1 MTSTEKMEQQE
12 HPKETVE
19 EKSREEEADQ
29 QQVNAQEEPT
39 TESREESKLPEKQE
53 QTETDQHSMEVE
65 KAEFQDLDA
74 SPGNGEK
81 ELKLDLLM
89 DLSLPV
95 SIELGRTNLLIRD
108 ILNLQRGSIVEFEK
122 LASEP
127 VDILINGKKMA
138 EGEVV
143 VIEKHF
149 GIRITNLIK
158 TADRI
163 KGLGKE

>member
-1 MTSTEKMEQQE
+1 MTSTEGMEQQQ
-12 HPKETVE
+12 PRKEAMEENVRE
-19 EKSREEEADQ
+19 EKADHLQ
-29 QQVNAQEEPT
+29 AGAQEEQT
-39 TESREESKLPEKQE
+39 QESQKESGQSESQE
-53 QTETDQHSMEVE
+53 QTETDKQTTEVE
-65 KAEFQDLDA
+65 KAEFQDLNA

-95 SIELGRTNLLIRD
+95 SIELGRTNLYIRD

-149 GIRITNLIK
+149 GIRITNLVN
-158 TADRI
+158 AAERI